1 MPVLVYTLLRL
12 ALFAVVTV
20 ALWFVGMRSW
30 LAPVAGL
37 FVAWALSYVL
47 LGRQSR
53 AAAAWVEQRAT
64 ARAGSRR
71 VTASDEDASY
81 EDAAVDAA
89 EARLA
94 EHPEDR
100 AAREPRPAAPPSDDT
115 ARVDAQA
122 EAQTE
127 ADADPAAPQADE
139 QPAAPQADE
148 QPAAPQVDEQPVER
162 QTDEQPVERQTD
174 EQPVERQ
181 TDEQPVGRQTEPR
194 A

>member
-53 AAAAWVEQRAT
+53 AAAAWGEQRAT
-64 ARAGSRR
+64 ARVGSRR

-81 EDAAVDAA
+81 EDAALDAA

-94 EHPEDR
+94 EHPDDR
-100 AAREPRPAAPPSDDT
+100 AAREPRPAASPSDDT

-122 EAQTE
+122 ETQTE
-127 ADADPAAPQADE
+127 TQTETDAYPGAPQA
-139 QPAAPQADE
+139 
-148 QPAAPQVDEQPVER
+148 DEQPVER
-162 QTDEQPVERQTD
+162 QTDEQPVERQD
-174 EQPVERQ
+174 
-181 TDEQPVGRQTEPR
+181 EPR